1 METNPFD
8 CLSGHARSRMQQRG
22 ISPRALFCLLEYGR
36 EAHGHDG
43 RVTIYFDKAARRR
56 LQREAQGD
64 ARKQMSQFTRL
75 YAVVGSDGGVVTVG
89 HRYRRINRF

>member
-1 METNPFD
+1 METNSFD
-8 CLSGHARSRMQQRG
+8 CLRGHARSRMQQRG

-64 ARKQMSQFTRL
+64 ALKRMSQFTRL
-75 YAVVGSDGGVVTVG
+75 YAVVAAMAAW
-89 HRYRRINRF
+89 